1 MRIRHR
7 SKSRVGEDHM
17 KSLSVDQ
24 KCELVQK
31 ELEDTKDEI
40 RHLRAN
46 AERDLQYHEVH
57 LSPYRLSYLAPH
69 LRLIRKSLWYVPII
83 GDTLKETQVD

>member
-1 MRIRHR
+1 M
-7 SKSRVGEDHM
+7 DHV

-57 LSPYRLSYLAPH
+57 LSLCRPSYLAPH
-69 LRLIRKSLWYVPII
+69 SRLIKKYLGCVHVII
-83 GDTLKETQVD
+83 GT